1 MRALRL
7 SVVAMFAS
15 LLGACS
21 DEPTPIGPAPTS
33 VATASVAN
41 ASIATITGPGGLDG
55 FHFAAP
61 IVNDAVLPADRDKS
75 LLDLLAV
82 EICEWDGL
90 ACISGPIRRL
100 DAESSG
106 AGRLRLED
114 GIYRAVWNS
123 HADNLES
130 GRAYRIRVLASG
142 AEIGY
147 VGLAI
152 RESGPKS
159 TNYADGAVQLIAGAS
174 LPIAFVIEPG
184 TGERVTRDA
193 STIELA
199 NGAVSLV
206 LPANAVSDDLFLTA
220 VSVDDASLPSGRPTV
235 PGTAWDLG
243 PDGLVFAQSVR
254 LTLRYDPAL
263 VPSGVDP
270 AELRIHKVVGGEY
283 VQQPAGR
290 VDAVNGTVSADVDG
304 FSILVVVPRDPN
316 SLEDRVAPSVRSLS
330 VKSPAMLDF
339 ADLVELDVGVAN
351 APYTMR
357 VSLTDDAAGV
367 AFIDLRYMSET
378 GRQER
383 FTCYTGAPAN
393 IGSDTDGEWDCVTA
407 MPRYAESGDWTP
419 VFMVIRDRVN
429 NVEVFVRR
437 PAGFCNQTDTV
448 CIPDVPIIR
457 VLPSVNDI
465 QSPILTSLQV
475 SLATEPRTFNNAL
488 VLAASA
494 VPRTLVFG
502 FQASDDLAGVGNGL
516 IFDLFQAVLRGPGN
530 QDLLSYPSCVLRSGS
545 PLDGFWECQV
555 ALPAQAATGIW
566 SLVRLR
572 VPDRAGNGG
581 WTAYSDYVRNAG
593 GQLCNRES
601 ICVSNPTIEVTGA
614 GDNDAPLLESFAAS
628 AVGASVATTIRVTDA
643 TSGAA
648 SIFLSYRSTET
659 TQTQS
664 CTMTRTS
671 GSANDGTWSC
681 TIVFPA
687 LAAMGSWV
695 PTLNIRD
702 LAGNQRFYSRRAS
715 DGFLCYFDSST
726 LSQVCKNFGDTE
738 LILQ

>member
-7 SVVAMFAS
+7 SLVAVFAS
-15 LLGACS
+15 VIGACS
-21 DEPTPIGPAPTS
+21 DEPTPAGPAPADVGAASAASAS
-33 VATASVAN
+33 VATL
-41 ASIATITGPGGLDG
+41 TGPGGLEG

-61 IVNDAVLPADRDKS
+61 IVTNATVPADRDKS

-90 ACISGPIRRL
+90 ACISGPIRRF

-106 AGRLRLED
+106 AGKLRLED

-123 HADNLES
+123 RADNLEI

-152 RESGPKS
+152 REPGAKNS
-159 TNYADGAVQLIAGAS
+159 NYADGVVQLIAGAS

-184 TGERVTRDA
+184 TGARVTPAA

-199 NGAVSLV
+199 DGAVSLA
-206 LPANAVSDDLFLTA
+206 LPANAVNDDLLLTA
-220 VSVDDASLPSGRPTV
+220 APVEDASLPPGRPTV

-243 PDGLVFAQSVR
+243 PDGLMFAQPVR

-290 VDAVNGTVSADVDG
+290 VDPVNGTVAADVDG
-304 FSILVVVPRDPN
+304 FSIFVVVPRDLN
-316 SLEDRVAPSVRSLS
+316 NLEDRSAPSVRSLS
-330 VKSPAMLDF
+330 VKSPAMLSF
-339 ADLVELDVGVAN
+339 GDLVELDVGAAN

-357 VSLTDDAAGV
+357 LSLTDDAAGV
-367 AFIDLRYMSET
+367 AFIDLRYISET

-393 IGSDTDGEWDCVTA
+393 IGSDTDGEWDCITE
-407 MPRYAESGDWTP
+407 MPRYAESGDWKPQYLAIT
-419 VFMVIRDRVN
+419 DKVN
-429 NVEVFVRR
+429 NLQFYVQR
-437 PAGFCNQTDTV
+437 PAGFCNQTQTLCV
-448 CIPDVPIIR
+448 ANMPTIR

-465 QSPILTSLQV
+465 QAPILSSLQV
-475 SLATEPRTFNNAL
+475 SLDAQPRAFADAL
-488 VLAASA
+488 VVAASA
-494 VPRTLVFG
+494 SARTLVFG

-530 QDLLSYPSCVLRSGS
+530 QELLYYPACALRSGS

-555 ALPAQAATGIW
+555 VLPAQAATGTW
-566 SLVRLR
+566 RLSRLR

-581 WTAYSDYVRNAG
+581 WTGYADYVSNPA
-593 GQLCNRES
+593 GQLCNRDG
-601 ICVSNPTIEVTGA
+601 ICVSNPTVEVTGA
-614 GDNDAPLLESFAAS
+614 GDNDAPLLEAFAAS

-643 TSGAA
+643 TSGTA
-648 SIFLSYRSTET
+648 SIFLIYRSTET
-659 TQTQS
+659 TQTQT
-664 CTMTRTS
+664 CAMIRTS
-671 GSANDGTWSC
+671 GSGNDGTWSC
-681 TIVFPA
+681 TIDFPA
-687 LAAMGSWV
+687 LSASGSWV
-695 PTLNIRD
+695 PTLDIRD
-702 LAGNQRFYSRRAS
+702 FAGNLRVYSRRSA

-726 LSQVCKNFGDTE
+726 LSQVCKDFGDTE